1 MAPVRSYT
9 NWNSRT
15 SDNKKQIEPYRKYFF
30 ICEGANTE
38 TWYFKKLID
47 LRKTLNI
54 HPLID
59 IRLLEKTEGDRDIS
73 YPKKLIA
80 FAEKQKENR
89 EIAFD
94 KERDK
99 MVIVF
104 DADIFEDKVQD
115 YDELVSIG
123 EKENI
128 LAVTNPAFELFLLL
142 HFENSYEQDIVPNA
156 KRIIKNEKEGNQTF
170 VYQLLLQKTGMNSKK
185 NSKIGELAANVDTA
199 ILQEKKMN
207 QDIHNCKGKIT
218 CNIGAVIESI
228 RNDDGK

>member
-15 SDNKKQIEPYRKYFF
+15 TDHEAQIEPYRKYFF

-38 TWYFKKLID
+38 TWYFRRLID
-47 LRKTLNI
+47 IRKSLNI

-59 IRLLEKTEGDRDIS
+59 IRLLEKTESDRDIS

-80 FAEKQKENR
+80 FAEKQKDNQD
-89 EIAFD
+89 IAFD

-99 MVIVF
+99 MIIVF
-104 DADIFEDKVQD
+104 DADIFEEKVQD
-115 YDELVSIG
+115 YDELITAG
-123 EKENI
+123 EKDNI

-142 HFENSYEQDIVPNA
+142 HFENAYEQDILPNEEA
-156 KRIIKNEKEGNQTF
+156 IIKNEKEGNQTF
-170 VYQLLLQKTGMNSKK
+170 IYKLLLQRTGINSKK
-185 NSKIGELAANVDTA
+185 NSQISKLAEKVETA
-199 ILQEKKMN
+199 ILQEKKIN
-207 QDIHNCKGKIT
+207 QDIHCCQGKIT